1 MRIGSKMAPGALF
14 DVIPALQLNLKR
26 CCCGTRHG
34 GWRVPP
40 RFPGELATELGFS
53 VMHGTFGCDGGGG
66 KRGQGGTAGA
76 IEEAPTMLKNKLY
89 MAS

>member
-1 MRIGSKMAPGALF
+1 M
-14 DVIPALQLNLKR
+14 
-26 CCCGTRHG
+26 
-34 GWRVPP
+34 PP

-76 IEEAPTMLKNKLY
+76 IEEAPAMLKNNLY
-89 MAS
+89 MAVQKVKHIGFSEEELYQIMMSIR